1 MRSAGFVCKL
11 LGILLKTDFPLIKNV
26 LKSLTKSVLI
36 SSRLTAAVSLGVTT
50 SIILKE
56 EMDDIMKI
64 VKSLD
69 ESSLLIKGVSKTIK
83 NEAKEPKG
91 GFVSK
96 LLGTLGASLF
106 WNLLTGK
113 GMKAKMTRKRVMRAG
128 KGAIRADHD
137 F

>member
-106 WNLLTGK
+106 
-113 GMKAKMTRKRVMRAG
+113 
-128 KGAIRADHD
+128 
-137 F
+137 